1 MTRIKFCG
9 VTRGEDLAV
18 AVELGVDAVGFV
30 LWPDSPRGISIET
43 AARLIA
49 GLPAAITPV
58 GVFVRPSRD
67 EVQRAIEVGGIRTAQ
82 IHGVADLSS
91 IAGLRC
97 DSWLAASLGSQAFG
111 ADTGATILL
120 DAGDPERYGGTGN
133 TIDWDAAGRLAAARR
148 IFLAGGLTPQNVGE
162 AIRRAKPYGVDVSS
176 GIEDRP
182 GIKNAASMR
191 AFVAAVRRADLLRAS
206 CSADL

>member
-18 AVELGVDAVGFV
+18 AVELGIDAVGFV
-30 LWPDSPRGISIET
+30 LWPDSPRAISI
-43 AARLIA
+43 AAVTRLIA

-58 GVFVRPSRD
+58 GVFVCPSRD
-67 EVQRAIEVGGIRTAQ
+67 EVQRAIDG

-91 IAGLRC
+91 VTGLPC
-97 DSWLAASLGSQAFG
+97 EAWLAASLGSPALN
-111 ADTGATILL
+111 ADTGATVVL
-120 DAGDPERYGGTGN
+120 DACDPERHGGTGN
-133 TIDWDAAGRLAAARR
+133 TIDWDAAGRLAVVRR
-148 IFLAGGLTPQNVGE
+148 LFLAGGLTPENVGE

-191 AFVAAVRRADLLRAS
+191 AFVAAVRRADLGVALGPRR
-206 CSADL
+206 

>member
-9 VTRGEDLAV
+9 VTRDEDLAI

-30 LWPDSPRGISIET
+30 LWPDSPRGISIEA

-58 GVFVRPSRD
+58 GVFVRPSRG

-82 IHGVADLSS
+82 IHGTADLS
-91 IAGLRC
+91 AVTGLAC
-97 DSWLAASLGSQAFG
+97 DAWLAASLGSQALS

-120 DAGDPERYGGTGN
+120 DAGDPERHGGTGSI
-133 TIDWDAAGRLAAARR
+133 IDWDAAGRIAARR
-148 IFLAGGLTPQNVGE
+148 RVFLAGGLTPENVGD
-162 AIRRAKPYGVDVSS
+162 AIHQAQPYGVDVSS

-191 AFVAAVRRADLLRAS
+191 AFVAAVRRADRREVG
-206 CSADL
+206 